1 MMTSYLLTRAD
12 LWRQSA
18 LAVAVLATC
27 LGTAQ
32 AQEQNL
38 LALAKPASATTQ
50 ASNAAVLKAL
60 PFADRQ
66 DYADARKGL
75 VAAFSG
81 AITDADG
88 KVVWDTRQ
96 YDFLNADTVPDTVNP
111 SLWRMAQL
119 NANAGLFQVAER
131 IYQVRGL
138 DLANMTII
146 EGDKGLLIIDPLM
159 TSETARAALDL
170 YYRNRP
176 HKPVTTVI
184 YTHSHLDH
192 FGGVRGVIDEA
203 EVKSGKV
210 QVYAPSGF
218 MEEAASEN
226 VFAGTAMFRRAQYQS
241 GAVVPRGNKG
251 QVDTGIGKGGVSGG
265 SIGLIAPTVL
275 IDKPFQQLRI
285 DGIDIEFQLTPGSEA
300 PAEMNLYLPQM
311 RALCMAENATHTQH
325 NILTP
330 RGALVRDAKAWSQ
343 YLDASLVRYGD
354 RAEVMFAQHNWPT
367 WGGERIRTQLADQR
381 DMYSYLNDHTLHL
394 LNQGLTPT
402 EISAAMQKLPG
413 NLDNKWYNRGYYGS
427 LSFNSRA
434 VYQRYMGFY
443 DGNPANLDPLPPQD
457 AGARY
462 VEALGGAEHVLELMR
477 AAMDKGDYRWAV
489 ELGNHLV
496 FAQPDNRTARETQ
509 ADALEQLGY
518 QAESSLWRNMYLS
531 AAIELRNGVI
541 EATLRKPAADL
552 VRALEPAMFFDYL
565 AVRLNAERAQGHDM
579 QVNWTFSDRKQTFA
593 LTLRNGV
600 LTYRQGS
607 SHKHPDA
614 ALSIDKATLDRI
626 SLKELDF
633 PAALKQG
640 LAKIDGD
647 PRKLG
652 ELMGLMDNFSPN
664 FNIATP

>member
-1 MMTSYLLTRAD
+1 MKSNLFPRAGI
-12 LWRQSA
+12 WCRSV
-18 LAVAVLATC
+18 LAVAVVGAS
-27 LGTAQ
+27 LGVAR
-32 AQEQNL
+32 AQEQSS
-38 LALAKPASATTQ
+38 LALAKPASAATQ
-50 ASNAAVLKAL
+50 ASNATVLKAL
-60 PFADRQ
+60 PFNDRQ
-66 DYADARKGL
+66 DYADATRGL

-81 AITDADG
+81 SITDANG

-96 YDFLNADTVPDTVNP
+96 YDFLSADTAPDTVNP

-146 EGDKGLLIIDPLM
+146 EGDKGLLVIDPLM

-170 YYRNRP
+170 YYRKRP
-176 HKPVTTVI
+176 RKPVTTVI
-184 YTHSHLDH
+184 YTHSHIDH

-203 EVKSGKV
+203 DVKSGKV

-241 GAVVPRGNKG
+241 GAVVPRGEKG

-265 SIGLIAPTVL
+265 SVGLIAPTVL
-275 IDKPFQQLRI
+275 VDKPYQQVRI

-394 LNQGLTPT
+394 LNQGLTPS
-402 EISAAMQKLPG
+402 EISAVMQKLPG
-413 NLDNKWYNRGYYGS
+413 DLDRKWYNRGYYGS

-443 DGNPANLDPLPPQD
+443 DGNPANLDPLSPQE
-457 AGARY
+457 AGTRY
-462 VEALGGAEHVLELMR
+462 VEALGGAEHALELMR

-496 FAQPDNRTARETQ
+496 FAQPDNRAARDAQ

-531 AAIELRNGVI
+531 AAVELRKGVV

-579 QVNWTFSDRKQTFA
+579 QVNWTFSDRKQSFA

-607 SHKHPDA
+607 RHAHPDA
-614 ALSIDKATLDRI
+614 SLSIDKATLDRI

-640 LAKIDGD
+640 LVKVEGD
-647 PRKLG
+647 PSKLG